1 LEKIFLD
8 YGVLGAFVLVLLY
21 GIKRLAEK
29 ADERITEDREIFE
42 SINKSLNHQN
52 EIYQLLINELKL
64 SQNFFDRT
72 INHERKKLDDCYDVV
87 HKTQL
92 EKVQRLIRIEESL
105 SSIHKR
111 ITRLEDVK

>member
-1 LEKIFLD
+1 MEKVFLD
-8 YGVLGAFVLVLLY
+8 YGVLGVFVLVLLY

-29 ADERITEDREIFE
+29 ADERITEDRKVFE
-42 SINKSLNHQN
+42 SINEGLGKQN
-52 EIYQLLINELKL
+52 EIYQLLINELK
-64 SQNFFDRT
+64 QTQKFFDST
-72 INHERKKLDDCYDVV
+72 INHERKKLDDCYEVV

-105 SSIHKR
+105 ASLHKR